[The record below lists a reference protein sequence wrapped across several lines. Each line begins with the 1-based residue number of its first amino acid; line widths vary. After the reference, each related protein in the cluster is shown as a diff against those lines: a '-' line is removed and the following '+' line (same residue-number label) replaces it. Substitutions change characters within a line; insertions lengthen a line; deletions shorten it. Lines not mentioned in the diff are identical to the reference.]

1 MGRVANQARRVLSR
15 TAPPSAE
22 GVEPWRAKADELVRL
37 VAHDIAVSDASR
49 AELAAARAELSLA
62 DSRLVSLQ
70 KEVDR
75 LRGTLLDLADSRSE
89 GDLLTARAL
98 AQGNDIVAQGADR
111 VSAGIEALAESVHR
125 LDRRGAEEFSLAL
138 KSREAL
144 DPASMSA
151 YVAAVANITAGNL
164 GYASHE
170 GLWVNTATVIEHAD
184 GEVRLTAVN
193 ERIVEIP
200 YAFGALAAL
209 PPGSRILDVGCA
221 ESTVALSLATL
232 GWQVTAVDP
241 RGYPYAHP
249 TLDVV
254 TGYVSDLPDKPNFD
268 AVLLLSTIEHIGIGA
283 YGETIVEDADRVLM
297 ADALRRL
304 KPGGLVV
311 LTTPVAQQFHEDE
324 LQRYYDTERLGQLLE
339 GVDVSDQTFLRQSS
353 ATCWEVV
360 ADVSRDGRHVV
371 MLSGHVP
378 RKS

>member
-1 MGRVANQARRVLSR
+1 MGRVASKARRLLVR
-15 TAPPSAE
+15 TAPPSTT
-22 GVEPWRAKADELVRL
+22 GVALGLVKVDELVRL

-49 AELAAARAELSLA
+49 AELAASRAELNLA

-70 KEVDR
+70 QEVDR
-75 LRGTLLDLADSRSE
+75 LRGALLDLADSRSE

-125 LDRRGAEEFSLAL
+125 LDRRDAEEFSLAL

-151 YVAAVANITAGNL
+151 YVAAVANITAGHL

-170 GLWVNTATVIEHAD
+170 GLWVNTATIIEHAD

-193 ERIVEIP
+193 ERIAEIP

-221 ESTVALSLATL
+221 ESTVALSLATM

-249 TLDVV
+249 YLDVV
-254 TGYVSDLPDKPNFD
+254 TGYVCDLPDEPVFD

-283 YGETIVEDADRVLM
+283 YGETVAEDADLVLM
-297 ADALRRL
+297 TDARRRL

-311 LTTPVAQQFHEDE
+311 LTTPVARQLHEDE
-324 LQRYYDTERLGQLLE
+324 LQRYYDTERLEHLLE
-339 GVDVSDQTFLRQSS
+339 DVNVTDQTFLRQSS

-360 ADVSRDGRHVV
+360 ANVSRDGRHVV
-371 MLSGHVP
+371 MVTGHVP
-378 RKS
+378 SES